1 MPSLQYYALGPV
13 VRLSGLM
20 TNWMAGR
27 KPEDWTRF
35 VQRISEIAERR
46 TRLPRSLT
54 YEQSEIAGVEG
65 WWMRPPGRPDG
76 DASLYFHGSGMVT
89 ALRGPLK
96 SVGAYLAEA
105 SGVPLFAPDY
115 SILPAT
121 YPAAH
126 DECYRVYEA
135 LVAEGRRLVLVGD
148 SSGGVLALATMLR
161 ARAAGLPQ
169 PALCLLLSPAVDFI
183 FADLEGPRGKDP
195 FVSARWVRVTHRAYM
210 GDRDPTVA
218 DLSPIS
224 QDLTGLA
231 PLHVLVG
238 EQELSR
244 GAVDRLEA
252 TAQRCGVPI
261 TVEHW
266 RKMWHGWYVMADQ
279 LPEGRQAL
287 MNAGTTI
294 RDFLASTDGD
304 ADASGHS
311 SPVRQS

>member
-1 MPSLQYYALGPV
+1 
-13 VRLSGLM
+13 M
-20 TNWMAGR
+20 TNWLAGR

-35 VQRISEIAERR
+35 VQRTSEIAERR

-54 YEQSEIAGVEG
+54 YEQSEIAGVDG

-76 DASLYFHGSGMVT
+76 DALLYFHGSGMVT

-169 PALCLLLSPAVDFI
+169 PALCVLLSPAVDFS
-183 FADLEGPRGKDP
+183 FAELEGLRVKDP
-195 FVSARWVRVTHRAYM
+195 FVSVRWVRATARAYI
-210 GDRDPTVA
+210 GGQDPKVA

-231 PLHVLVG
+231 PLHVIVG
-238 EQELSR
+238 EQEICR

-252 TAQRCGVPI
+252 VAQRCGVPI
-261 TVEHW
+261 KVERW
-266 RKMWHGWYVMADQ
+266 PKMWHGWYVMADQ

-287 MNAGTTI
+287 INAGTII
-294 RDFLASTDGD
+294 RDFLTSTDG
-304 ADASGHS
+304 AAGYSP
-311 SPVRQS
+311 PVRQS